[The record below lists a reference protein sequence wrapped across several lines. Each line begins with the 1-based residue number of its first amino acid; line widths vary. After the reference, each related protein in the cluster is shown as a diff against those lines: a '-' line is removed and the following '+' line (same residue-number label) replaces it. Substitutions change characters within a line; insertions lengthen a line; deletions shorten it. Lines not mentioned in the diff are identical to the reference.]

1 MERFSMYTP
10 EWIQEMADH
19 IAGEVVNSPA
29 RGPCIQAFR
38 NKNHLTQDELS
49 RIMRLRRESIS
60 RIEHGRV
67 TPTLSFV
74 HRFSGVMALMEAVK
88 AYRLQNKSIEY
99 PYFSRIGLE
108 LDVPADSIAPL
119 IDLALQSYEQ
129 KRKKAIRSLEM

>member
-1 MERFSMYTP
+1 MYTP
-10 EWIQEMADH
+10 EWIQEMANR
-19 IAGEVVNSPA
+19 IAGEVVNSPE

-38 NKNHLTQDELS
+38 NKTHLTQDELS

-67 TPTLSFV
+67 TPTVTFV
-74 HRFSGVMALMEAVK
+74 HGFSGVMALMEAVK
-88 AYRLQNKSIEY
+88 AYRSQNKSIEY

-108 LDVPADSIAPL
+108 LGVPADSIAPI

-129 KRKKAIRSLEM
+129 KRKKAISSLEM

>member
-1 MERFSMYTP
+1 MYTP
-10 EWIQEMADH
+10 EWIQEMANR
-19 IAGEVVNSPA
+19 IAGEVVNA
-29 RGPCIQAFR
+29 TDRGPCIQAFR

-49 RIMRLRRESIS
+49 HIMRLRRESIS

-67 TPTLSFV
+67 TPTLAFV

-88 AYRLQNKSIEY
+88 AYRSQNKSIEY

-108 LDVPADSIAPL
+108 LGVPADSIATI

-129 KRKKAIRSLEM
+129 KRKKAIRSLEI

>member
-1 MERFSMYTP
+1 MYTP
-10 EWIQEMADH
+10 DWIQQMADR
-19 IAGEVVNSPA
+19 IAGEVVNSPE

-38 NKNHLTQDELS
+38 NKNNLTQEELS

-67 TPTLSFV
+67 TPTIGFI
-74 HRFSGVMALMEAVK
+74 HRFAGIMALMEAVK
-88 AYRLQNKSIEY
+88 AYRSHNQSIEY

-108 LDVPADSIAPL
+108 LGVPADSIVPI

-129 KRKKAIRSLEM
+129 KRKKAIRSLEI